1 VFKSYVLYFFSSYE
15 GSIIYSLSGDSLGR
29 LTTCLYQSFYHH
41 PDWENV
47 EGRIV
52 DIETGKVVLECKA
65 PIVAQVNDD
74 YFQLAHNF

>member
-15 GSIIYSLSGDSLGR
+15 GSIIYS
-29 LTTCLYQSFYHH
+29 LYQSFYHH